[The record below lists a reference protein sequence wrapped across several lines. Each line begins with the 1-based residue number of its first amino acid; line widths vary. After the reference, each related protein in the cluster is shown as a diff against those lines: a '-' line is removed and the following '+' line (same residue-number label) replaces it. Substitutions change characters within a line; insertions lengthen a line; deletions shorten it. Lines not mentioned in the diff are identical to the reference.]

1 MDVKVEKLERELE
14 EFLADC
20 RKQKFSDEEMRF
32 ICQPIVWYFRRLTIR
47 RWILWFILPILVV
60 YLLWNYCDTC
70 AWSVSAVGRLLL
82 IQLLPYWDWT
92 PYYYNRC
99 LIERAEP
106 ADSKINEPKPLGRHE
121 TRWENCVLC
130 ESLNTIPIASNV
142 SYSMLETEYL
152 ERGLPVI
159 VTDCQVQQDLDSLLQ
174 RINDKTPQLL
184 SSKPCDVSTN
194 LLLRHLFNIDAALE
208 KISGYQATASSMA
221 WHLQFRNCET
231 KSVKAS
237 RVYAPRPYYYPRHL
251 EPFYSSWLLMA
262 HNTRRPLQEI
272 YVRGLIFVQQLSGHF
287 ELRLRPKQ
295 PCDGNVCPNLSLLLS
310 AGECLVYSTDLWR
323 LSYGLQKPDPRNSS
337 VATVLEVDW
346 ER

>member
-1 MDVKVEKLERELE
+1 MKKLERELE
-14 EFLADC
+14 EFLVDC
-20 RKQKFSDEEMRF
+20 ENQKFSDDEMRF
-32 ICQPIVWYFRRLTIR
+32 ICQPLVWYSRRATLR
-47 RWILWFILPILVV
+47 RWTLWFLLPTLVV

-70 AWSVSAVGRLLL
+70 AWSASAVGRLAL
-82 IQLLPYWDWT
+82 IQLLPYWNWT

-106 ADSKINEPKPLGRHE
+106 ADSKTDEPKPLGRHE
-121 TRWENCVLC
+121 TLSENCVLC
-130 ESLNTIPIASNV
+130 ESLDTIPTVSNV
-142 SYSMLETEYL
+142 SYSMLESQYL

-174 RINDKTPQLL
+174 RMQLAAAPQLQ
-184 SSKPCDVSTN
+184 SSQPCDVSSN
-194 LLLRHLFNIDAALE
+194 LLLRHLFNIAWALE
-208 KISGYQATASSMA
+208 KIQGFQAIASPMA

-237 RVYAPRPYYYPRHL
+237 RLYAPRPYYYPHHL

-262 HNTRRPLQEI
+262 HNTRRPLQNI

-295 PCDGNVCPNLSLLLS
+295 PCDENICPNLSLRLS

-323 LSYGLQKPDPRNSS
+323 LSYGLQKPDPTESS
-337 VATVLEVDW
+337 IATVLEVDW